1 MRVRVDTDR
10 CQGHAV
16 CAGTAPALFDLD
28 DESKAVVLVGELAPA
43 HLDGAR
49 AAEASCPELAITL
62 DT

>member
-1 MRVRVDTDR
+1 MKVHVDTDR

-28 DESKAVVLVGELAPA
+28 GDDKAVVLVGELGPA
-43 HLDGAR
+43 DLDGAR

-62 DT
+62 DA